1 VEGTRFSGC
10 VGQAVIEVN
19 MSPRET
25 VVAKS
30 VIEGQ
35 SEVGIRVN
43 RGGVRITDTRISG
56 GSGAGIETNIANVTL
71 NNVTVR
77 DSNNPVSQGKGLFC
91 NCQQLLIERS
101 LFSNLGSLEGG
112 AIYLTSSNSQ
122 SNFTIRNSS
131 FQNNIA
137 MHGGAIKLQD
147 GARVNLVNNSF
158 INNSVSLFD
167 PISLQSM
174 KLI

>member
-1 VEGTRFSGC
+1 VEGTRSTGC
-10 VGQAVIEVN
+10 VGQAVIDVN

-25 VVAKS
+25 LIAKS
-30 VIEGQ
+30 VIEGH

-43 RGGVRITDTRISG
+43 RGGLRITDTRING
-56 GSGAGIETNIANVTL
+56 GSGAGIEANIANVTL
-71 NNVTVR
+71 TNVTVR

-112 AIYLTSSNSQ
+112 AIYLTSSNSL
-122 SNFTIRNSS
+122 SNFTIRNTT
-131 FQNNIA
+131 FQNNFA
-137 MHGGAIKLQD
+137 MHGGAIKVQD
-147 GARVNLVNNSF
+147 GGRVNLINNSFVNNSV
-158 INNSVSLFD
+158 NLFD
-167 PISLQSM
+167 PVSLQSM

>member
-1 VEGTRFSGC
+1 MEGSRFTGC
-10 VGQAVIEVN
+10 FGQSVIDIN

-25 VVAKS
+25 QITKS
-30 VIEGQ
+30 VIEGH

-43 RGGVRITDTRISG
+43 RGGLRITDTRING
-56 GSGAGIETNIANVTL
+56 GSGAGIEAIIANVTL
-71 NNVTVR
+71 KNVTLR

-101 LFSNLGSLEGG
+101 LFLNLGSLEGG
-112 AIYLTSSNSQ
+112 AIYLTSSNSL
-122 SNFTIRNSS
+122 SNFTIRSS
-131 FQNNIA
+131 TFQNNFA

-147 GARVNLVNNSF
+147 GAQFILVNNTF
-158 INNSVSLFD
+158 VNNSVSLFD
-167 PISLQSM
+167 PMSLQSM

>member
-1 VEGTRFSGC
+1 VEGTRFTGC

-35 SEVGIRVN
+35 SEIGITVN
-43 RGGVRITDTRISG
+43 RGGLRITDTRING
-56 GSGAGIETNIANVTL
+56 GSGAGIEANMANVSLT
-71 NNVTVR
+71 NVTIR

-91 NCQQLLIERS
+91 NCHQLLIERS

-131 FQNNIA
+131 FQNNFA